1 MFNNRGG
8 SKTDAM
14 IKLVLILFVSL
25 LSFSVGTY
33 VGKQVSDSDH
43 RRAQIEGDYSHGEKE
58 AAHDEK
64 DAHDTAGHAD
74 KLTDEDIA
82 SLEEEFVSKD
92 KEKAEG
98 KEESTEGHNAGREV
112 ASTEENPSGYKKFDK
127 HGKAEPEH
135 GSPAKPAA
143 EHGAPGKPAPEHGAE
158 PKKEAAHAPEHGA
171 PAKPVAEHG
180 APAKPMAEHEET
192 PAKPVA
198 HGAVPPAAQ
207 RVAEGHA
214 PAPTPKEERKPVSVL
229 PAVAATA
236 VGKYTVQVASY
247 PTEDEAKKYAAEL
260 KGRGYSAFYIPAEV
274 QGKNWYRVSV
284 GLFTSS
290 QAAGDYRKEL
300 QKDAKITTAI
310 VQKIVR

>member
-1 MFNNRGG
+1 MFNSRGG

-64 DAHDTAGHAD
+64 DTHDTAGHTD

-92 KEKAEG
+92 KEKADS
-98 KEESTEGHNAGREV
+98 KDVPTEGHNAGREV

-143 EHGAPGKPAPEHGAE
+143 EHGAPAKHAPEHGAE
-158 PKKEAAHAPEHGA
+158 PKKEAAHAPDHAA
-171 PAKPVAEHG
+171 PAKPVSGHEQ
-180 APAKPMAEHEET
+180 APPKPA
-192 PAKPVA
+192 A

-207 RVAEGHA
+207 RVADGHS
-214 PAPTPKEERKPVSVL
+214 PAPTPKEERKPMSVL

-247 PTEDEAKKYAAEL
+247 PSEDEAKKYAAEL

-274 QGKNWYRVSV
+274 QGKNWYRVSI

-300 QKDAKITTAI
+300 QKDAKITTTI